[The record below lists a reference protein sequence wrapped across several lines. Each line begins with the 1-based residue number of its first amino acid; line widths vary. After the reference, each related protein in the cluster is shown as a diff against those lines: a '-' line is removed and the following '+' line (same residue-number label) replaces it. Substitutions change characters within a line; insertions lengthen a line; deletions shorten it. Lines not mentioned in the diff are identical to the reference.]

1 MSGRCRSVY
10 GDERMRGSW
19 WCRTSRE
26 DLKAERVKTTTDT
39 VLTHHQLYSSL
50 TPAPPSSSLLNCII
64 RMETLAF
71 VLTYHFVTSFLDQD
85 PGWNLISHYL
95 STSSFISI
103 LQGCLM
109 HLQSWP
115 ISHCKLSSE
124 ESPNQYTIT
133 TGPLPPRIP

>member
-50 TPAPPSSSLLNCII
+50 TPAPPSSS
-64 RMETLAF
+64 
-71 VLTYHFVTSFLDQD
+71 HFVTSFLDQD